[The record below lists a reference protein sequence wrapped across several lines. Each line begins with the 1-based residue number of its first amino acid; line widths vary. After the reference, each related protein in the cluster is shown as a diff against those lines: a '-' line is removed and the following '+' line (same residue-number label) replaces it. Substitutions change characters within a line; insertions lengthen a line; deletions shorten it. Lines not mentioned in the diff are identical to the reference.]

1 MLFRAAHGVAMPLAS
16 LPTCPWQACQP
27 AIDNQAIG
35 GQRCFAGRIGASTR
49 PAAIPMPPSRLTQAS
64 DRYLPGSLTIA
75 RFALIEALRGK
86 LALAVLAVA
95 LLGFGIAV
103 FLGEMAITEAAKIQG
118 SALAAFNRAAAAVLV
133 VSFVIAGLTREQA
146 DKGLEM
152 LLSQAIPR
160 TSYVLGKL
168 AGYTVLAWMTAV
180 LFGLPLLV
188 FAPGTNVA
196 AWAMSLA
203 LELTLVAAAALACAL
218 VLGQSA
224 LSLLMVAAFY
234 TLSRVMTTI
243 LAITSN
249 PLGPVDSVSFHVMGW
264 VMRGIAA
271 LLPSLDRFA
280 SAAWLWEGGAVWAQL
295 PAVVIQFAIYLPL
308 LTGIAL
314 FDFYRKNL

>member
-1 MLFRAAHGVAMPLAS
+1 
-16 LPTCPWQACQP
+16 
-27 AIDNQAIG
+27 
-35 GQRCFAGRIGASTR
+35 
-49 PAAIPMPPSRLTQAS
+49 MPPSRLTQAS

-146 DKGLEM
+146 DKGLEL

>member
-1 MLFRAAHGVAMPLAS
+1 MPGRS
-16 LPTCPWQACQP
+16 
-27 AIDNQAIG
+27 G
-35 GQRCFAGRIGASTR
+35 G
-49 PAAIPMPPSRLTQAS
+49 
-64 DRYLPGSLTIA
+64 YLPGSLTIA

-95 LLGFGIAV
+95 LLGFGVAV

-118 SALAAFNRAAAAVLV
+118 SALAAFNRTAAAVLV

-160 TSYVLGKL
+160 ASYVLGKL
-168 AGYTVLAWMTAV
+168 AGYTVLAWATAA
-180 LFGLPLLV
+180 LFSVPLLV
-188 FAPGTNVA
+188 FAPSANVA
-196 AWAMSLA
+196 AWAISLA

-234 TLSRVMTTI
+234 TLSRVMAGI

-249 PLGPVDSVSFHVMGW
+249 PAGPVDSVSFHVMGW

-280 SAAWLWEGGAVWAQL
+280 SAAWLWDGSAVWPQL
-295 PAVVIQFAIYLPL
+295 PAVLIQCAIYLPL